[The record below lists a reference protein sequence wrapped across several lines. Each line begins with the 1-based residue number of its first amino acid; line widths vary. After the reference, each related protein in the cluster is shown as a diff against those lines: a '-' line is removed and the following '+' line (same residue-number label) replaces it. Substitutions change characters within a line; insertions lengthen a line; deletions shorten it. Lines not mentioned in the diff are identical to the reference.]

1 MANDSLQSSKTLG
14 TIFCT
19 YKRNCCTNSLV
30 QQLHL
35 TMRFADVECIPPP
48 DFGCGSNSDLKREAW
63 YFVVPPKS

>member
-48 DFGCGSNSDLKREAW
+48 TSAVGQTQT
-63 YFVVPPKS
+63 